1 MSRWLAVPVVA
12 AVVALGVWVTG
23 AVVTD
28 DETVARGL
36 TGVWLAVAGAAAVY
50 VAWRWRRL
58 AWPVLGTF
66 VVVAGGI
73 SAFLLYTSSV
83 DRVVDET
90 VVVADATPSPQA
102 TTGTTPAESPPEPQA
117 GNLAL
122 GVGEF
127 VDGAHPTSGTAT
139 LIDTAEGDRVVTLT
153 NFETD
158 PGPDLRLYLVPKG
171 NDGVSG
177 GVDLGALKGNKGN
190 QQYAVPSSF
199 QAAPKGL
206 QVVVWCRAFTVA
218 FGSAT
223 LA

>member
-12 AVVALGVWVTG
+12 AVVAAGVWVTG

-36 TGVWLAVAGAAAVY
+36 TGVWLAVAGLSALY

-90 VVVADATPSPQA
+90 VVVADGTPSPSPSTGSGPA
-102 TTGTTPAESPPEPQA
+102 TGPTASPA
-117 GNLAL
+117 GNRAL

-153 NFETD
+153 DFETD

-190 QQYAVPSSF
+190 QQYPVPASF
-199 QAAPKGL
+199 QSAPMGL